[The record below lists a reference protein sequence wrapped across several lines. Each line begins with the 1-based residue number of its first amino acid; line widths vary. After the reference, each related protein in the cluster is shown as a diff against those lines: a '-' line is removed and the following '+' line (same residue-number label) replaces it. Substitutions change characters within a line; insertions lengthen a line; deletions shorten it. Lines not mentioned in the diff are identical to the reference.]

1 MRLTFFTDMGQSYVI
16 EVDPQMELENI
27 MALLEA
33 EASNADQSEIR
44 SCRPPNPCLGHE
56 QSDIPAPEQSIS
68 FQGKDLSDPKAT
80 LASFGI
86 GEEAML
92 LLRRKVVVAGR

>member
-1 MRLTFFTDMGQSYVI
+1 MRLTFVTDIGQSYVI

-33 EASNADQSEIR
+33 EASGSDQSKMSGI
-44 SCRPPNPCLGHE
+44 PP
-56 QSDIPAPEQSIS
+56 PEQSIS
-68 FQGKDLSDPKAT
+68 YQGRDLSDPKAS

-92 LLRRKVVVAGR
+92 LLRRKVTVAGR